1 MTEKQLEKYH
11 KAMTVLDA
19 IWNHN
24 VAPGLEEGRELH
36 DKRRGIR
43 STQIGALVM
52 LLIELEIIK

>member
-1 MTEKQLEKYH
+1 MLMTTKQLEKYE
-11 KAMTVLDA
+11 KTMTILDD

-24 VAPGLEEGRELH
+24 LLDLKKLH
-36 DKRRGIR
+36 NNTRGIR